1 MRPTPDDDPDA
12 WHAHLVEGNATQAR
26 KRVAA
31 DILLRD
37 SAGRVLLVNPTY
49 KPGWDLPGGMSEENE
64 PPEQTVVRELTEEL
78 GLAVTPRTLLVVD
91 WIPPHGPWDDQIAFV
106 FDGGILDTRTA
117 LRPRDEE
124 LSDAAF
130 VSLDRAHG
138 LLEERLR
145 KRLDAAVEAL
155 NHGRPVYLSNGCLI
169 HSGTSEGP
177 REATSGEPGGLL

>member
-106 FDGGILDTRTA
+106 FDGESSILAPPCAPGTKNCPMPHSSPWTGHTGCWKNDCASGST
-117 LRPRDEE
+117 LPWRP
-124 LSDAAF
+124 
-130 VSLDRAHG
+130 
-138 LLEERLR
+138 
-145 KRLDAAVEAL
+145 
-155 NHGRPVYLSNGCLI
+155 
-169 HSGTSEGP
+169 
-177 REATSGEPGGLL
+177 